1 MKVAIVGGGI
11 AGLTA
16 AALLARQGQSVS
28 VFEQA
33 GHLGGRAETQTTAG
47 FHFNL
52 GPHALYRGGW
62 AVRVLKELGIPIE
75 EDKVGTG
82 EPFAYRR
89 DRILPLPTGP
99 ASLLT
104 TKLFSIAGRLE
115 VIRFYSSVTRID
127 PRPLAATSVTEWLA
141 SLTRRGEVRD
151 FIAALIRVSSYCNA
165 HDEMSAGAAIEQ
177 LQIAIRDG
185 VTYLNGG
192 WHTLVDRI
200 QQRAVASGATIYT
213 GAGVRAVEYEAGTV
227 CGLRLNDGTFMPAAS
242 VILAVPPKT
251 AASLLGNGAGP
262 QLKNWID
269 AATPIQAASLDLG
282 LRKLPRTDRSFALGI
297 DVPLYLSVHSRW
309 AELAP
314 KPAGLIHVAKYLP
327 STGRTDPETDLH
339 ELERLMDVVQPG
351 WQNEIVHRRFLPHL
365 PVTHAI
371 VRAQDGGL
379 AGRPHVEAPAIKN
392 VLLAGDWVGDQGML
406 ADAAFASAR
415 QAARF
420 AVGNERA
427 MMQAQLV

>member
-1 MKVAIVGGGI
+1 MTVAIIGGGI

-16 AALLARQGQSVS
+16 AALLAKQGESVS
-28 VFEQA
+28 VFEQT

-62 AVRVLKELGIPIE
+62 AARVLKELEIPIE
-75 EDKVGTG
+75 EEKVGTAG
-82 EPFAYRR
+82 AFAYRNKN
-89 DRILPLPTGP
+89 ILPLPTGP

-104 TKLFSIAGRLE
+104 TELFSLAGRLE
-115 VIRFYSSVTRID
+115 VIRFFGRVTRID
-127 PRPLAATSVTEWLA
+127 PRPLVTTTVTDWLA
-141 SLTRRGEVRD
+141 SVTQREDVRQ
-151 FIAALIRVSSYCNA
+151 FIAALIRVSSYCSV

-177 LQIAIRDG
+177 LQTAIRSG

-192 WHTLVDRI
+192 WYTLVGRLH
-200 QQRAVASGATIYT
+200 QRAVSAGATIYT
-213 GAGVRAVEYEAGTV
+213 SAGVRALKYESGRV
-227 CGLRLNDGTFMPAAS
+227 CGLRLNDGTFMPASS
-242 VILAVPPKT
+242 VVLAVPPKI
-251 AASLLGNGAGP
+251 ALSLLGEGAGSR
-262 QLKNWID
+262 LRNWID
-269 AATPIQAASLDLG
+269 RSAPIQAACLDLG
-282 LRKLPRTDRSFALGI
+282 LHSLPRPDRFFALGI

-314 KPAGLIHVAKYLP
+314 KTGALIHVAKYLP
-327 STGRTDPETDLH
+327 STATDPEADRR
-339 ELERLMDVVQPG
+339 ELEQLMDLVQPG
-351 WQNEIVHRRFLPHL
+351 WQKQTVHRRFLPHL

-371 VRAQDGGL
+371 VRAKDGGL
-379 AGRPHVEAPAIKN
+379 PGRPRVDAPAINN

-420 AVGNERA
+420 AVGKDRP
-427 MMQAQLV
+427 MLQAQLI